1 MIQLPISRALKAV
14 GADLAKNL
22 GDVDGLRMQ
31 SRGLMVGGGG
41 GKAAG
46 AAAPKP
52 TAGAAATKP
61 TGLGAGI
68 KAAGCAASRAF
79 SASSSEIRDSRAF

>member
-1 MIQLPISRALKAV
+1 MKAV
-14 GADLAKNL
+14 GAERAKNL
-22 GDVDGLRMQ
+22 GDADDLRMQ

-46 AAAPKP
+46 PNP
-52 TAGAAATKP
+52 TAGAAAAKP
-61 TGLGAGI
+61 TGLGAGS

>member
-41 GKAAG
+41 GKAA
-46 AAAPKP
+46 APKP
-52 TAGAAATKP
+52 TAGAAAAKP